1 MCLFG
6 GGSSYPDLGPK
17 DTSQDIIKS
26 KYELSDENKRRNLER
41 KRSSSS
47 LVNFNGQGD
56 NPNSDM
62 RDGQDIGDLREND
75 FINDFFT
82 GLGFDSYEPPAD
94 NKGGNRSSTGEGHGK
109 SQGR

>member
-17 DTSQDIIKS
+17 DTSEDIIKS

-56 NPNSDM
+56 NPNSEF
-62 RDGQDIGDLREND
+62 RDGQDIGDLREHD
-75 FINDFFT
+75 FINDFFS
-82 GLGFDSYEPPAD
+82 GFGMGMDKSEPED
-94 NKGGNRSSTGEGHGK
+94 NRSDKGGSREGR
-109 SQGR
+109 QDW

>member
-26 KYELSDENKRRNLER
+26 KYELSDENKQRNLER

-56 NPNSDM
+56 NPNSEF

-82 GLGFDSYEPPAD
+82 GLGLPSYEPPAD
-94 NKGGNRSSTGEGHGK
+94 NRSDKGGSGG
-109 SQGR
+109 GREDKGR